1 MKKIFINIL
10 LATVAFVL
18 QSCLH
23 DNQDFFGA
31 SPAERL
37 DKAVAEDKALLESAT
52 NGWLLQF
59 YTGKE
64 YSKAGYN
71 FLLKFKDGKAY
82 VSAEIAPSGMVSE
95 SKYDVTQE
103 RGPVLTFPTHNVI
116 MHHLAQAYQSNVDGL
131 QGDYEFVIMK
141 TTQDSIYL
149 RGKKW
154 GNDMVMTRMPS
165 DMQWK
170 TYLDSISTI
179 KENLF
184 SNYRV
189 VINNTDTIG
198 TVELDPDNGR
208 VAFTGKNGSFADDE
222 KPFCY
227 TLSGIVMPTSVDL
240 KGQKATAFT
249 WDAANNALVSGNIK
263 LVGVLSD
270 SYQPKTFWGG
280 NWTVNYNST
289 KSFPL
294 KLTQAGGNNF
304 NGEFTIDGK
313 TYKAVFKYNTG
324 KGSLSLV
331 KQEIDDPSNTY
342 PKLMW
347 LGASMPASQVAL
359 SEGTG
364 FDIIWDKTT
373 NKAMFIDN
381 GKAPTVS
388 VNSFALIALD
398 ANGQYVTRD
407 NGSVVA
413 VEIVSNITSMTK

>member
-1 MKKIFINIL
+1 
-10 LATVAFVL
+10 
-18 QSCLH
+18 
-23 DNQDFFGA
+23 
-31 SPAERL
+31 
-37 DKAVAEDKALLESAT
+37 
-52 NGWLLQF
+52 
-59 YTGKE
+59 
-64 YSKAGYN
+64 
-71 FLLKFKDGKAY
+71 
-82 VSAEIAPSGMVSE
+82 
-95 SKYDVTQE
+95 
-103 RGPVLTFPTHNVI
+103 
-116 MHHLAQAYQSNVDGL
+116 
-131 QGDYEFVIMK
+131 
-141 TTQDSIYL
+141 
-149 RGKKW
+149 
-154 GNDMVMTRMPS
+154 MT
-165 DMQWK
+165 
-170 TYLDSISTI
+170 
-179 KENLF
+179 
-184 SNYRV
+184 
-189 VINNTDTIG
+189 
-198 TVELDPDNGR
+198 
-208 VAFTGKNGSFADDE
+208 
-222 KPFCY
+222 
-227 TLSGIVMPTSVDL
+227 TSVDL

-249 WDAANNALVSGNIK
+249 WDAANNALVSGNVK
-263 LVGVLSD
+263 LVGVIPEG
-270 SYQPKTFWGG
+270 YQPKTFWAGD
-280 NWTVNYNST
+280 WTVNYNST

-364 FDIIWDKTT
+364 FDVIWDKTT